1 MTRYRTP
8 SGSIVDE
15 DDLEDA
21 VYAAFTEDDFRRWLD
36 SNYSGFDYDRYHI
49 PASEVL
55 DVMGEFDYKYR
66 ETVDSIVSDY
76 GSDYPSLSD
85 LGFEEL
91 DDEDDESYSKRPK
104 ARPKASK
111 PKSKGVRR

>member
-21 VYAAFTEDDFRRWLD
+21 VCAAFTEDDFSRWLD
-36 SNYSGFDYDRYHI
+36 ENYSGFDYEDCHI
-49 PASEVL
+49 PASEVA
-55 DVMGEFDYKYR
+55 DAMGDFYSMYSEAI
-66 ETVDSIVSDY
+66 DSIVSDD
-76 GSDYPSLSD
+76 GSDLPSLYD
-85 LGFEEL
+85 LGFEEI
-91 DDEDDESYSKRPK
+91 DDGDSHSVRPK
-104 ARPKASK
+104 ARPKTSK